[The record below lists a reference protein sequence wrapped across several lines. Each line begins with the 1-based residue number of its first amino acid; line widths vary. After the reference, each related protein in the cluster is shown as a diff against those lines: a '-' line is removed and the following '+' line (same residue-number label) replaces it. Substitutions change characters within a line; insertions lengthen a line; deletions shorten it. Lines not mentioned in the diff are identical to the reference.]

1 MITIAIFGFAAFF
14 ASSSSAQVVVTP
26 EIEQRIQQVENNL
39 LSWVQTR
46 DTLIWSLETR
56 MRHYNVNGLSIAV
69 INDYRIEWVKG
80 YGLGDKSENRPVTAA
95 TLFQAASISKSLN
108 SLGVLLLVQQHKLS
122 LDSDVFILQVWMK
135 VKVL

>member
-1 MITIAIFGFAAFF
+1 
-14 ASSSSAQVVVTP
+14 
-26 EIEQRIQQVENNL
+26 
-39 LSWVQTR
+39 
-46 DTLIWSLETR
+46 